1 MNLQPTHVSHEI
13 IYETTR
19 RVVISVSWEREEKKE
34 KVERKGENER
44 KKTMRLH
51 HVPGNYIWAVKPS
64 RDAGWPLTKVGKC
77 NKIWCHDNDWRQIR
91 WQKRAKFLFKK
102 ANSKKKK
109 NLKRNLV
116 GGNLKFFW
124 KYFYNTVLE
133 FVSKSVNSLK
143 IYCFSSAFGICY
155 FLSTMWS
162 KMRFKGVCYNILCPP
177 TATSLALAVC
187 VIFARRKLNLTKNPA
202 LFIGII

>member
-109 NLKRNLV
+109 IFKEIWSGEIWNFFGNIFITPFWNLFQKV
-116 GGNLKFFW
+116 WTAWKFIVFQ
-124 KYFYNTVLE
+124 VRLE
-133 FVSKSVNSLK
+133 FVTFYRRCGVRCGLKAYAITYSVHRQPRALLWQSVSSL
-143 IYCFSSAFGICY
+143 
-155 FLSTMWS
+155 
-162 KMRFKGVCYNILCPP
+162 
-177 TATSLALAVC
+177 LAE
-187 VIFARRKLNLTKNPA
+187 NL
-202 LFIGII
+202 I